1 MVRVIEYMLDDPQ
14 RTGHGETHR
23 LLTNLLDEAE
33 APARELIALYRERWE
48 EELVFDEQTTHQDP
62 RRAEKPAQLRSET
75 PDGVR
80 QELYALS
87 LGHFVIRSLMFEAA
101 RPLGLD
107 VDRLSFVNCFRI
119 LQCRWLECDRRTAG
133 SLQAWY
139 HALLAEF
146 RSENIGPRR
155 NRINPRVIQRKMSK
169 WPKKRPHHQKP
180 KPLLKT
186 FDQCVVM
193 KT

>member
-1 MVRVIEYMLDDPQ
+1 MIEYMLDDPQ

-33 APARELIALYRERWE
+33 APAWELIALYRERWE

-169 WPKKRPHHQKP
+169 WPKKRPPHQKP